1 MTRRKTLLGSAL
13 LSLLLL
19 WSNDQAFARPGG
31 GSSFKGG
38 SRSSGSSGS
47 GSRSLGSSSGSR
59 SSGSSSGSGSR
70 SSGSSWGSRP
80 VTLGGSTG
88 SGSKSHGGGTPRKT
102 VWAFRDQSGVLHA
115 KQASSPGASIY
126 PAPPPHAPI
135 PIGPDTASTA
145 ERVAG
150 FAFGAG
156 FFAMGAGVL
165 AAPMFLIGLLLH
177 RQRKRNQ
184 LDVGWSSAGHF
195 VATGVMNAPTEPE
208 ESPAEVRRKME
219 LLRGQDPDFSV
230 ILLEDFIT
238 ALYAEAHTA
247 RGSNALEKYS
257 PYLRPAARS
266 TLGALPR
273 VPVTTVIVG
282 ALRLVHFA
290 IDRRTQLSRLVVEL
304 ESNYTEDPQG
314 APPASYYALERWV
327 LVRAFGARSRSPDR
341 VRSFACPNCGAP
353 LERTTHGRCTYCS
366 QAVDSGQFDWVV
378 ERIDLLARESRG
390 PMLTGTTEEEGTE
403 LPTIFDP
410 GLSAARMEMARRD
423 PSFTESTLSG
433 RVQWVFASMQHAWT
447 SLEWNRARPCL
458 TDRLWRAQSYW
469 IEAYRQQGLRNVTEN
484 ARILRIELVRIAS
497 DRWYEAATVRVHAT
511 GLDYTIRLGDNAVV
525 GGRRD
530 KERAYTEYWTLV
542 RSAIQHG
549 PTRAAPACPQCGA
562 TLTMEMAERCGYCGT
577 LVEASTFDWVL
588 SRIEQDEAY
597 AG

>member
-1 MTRRKTLLGSAL
+1 MKRRKRLLGSVL

-19 WSNDQAFARPGG
+19 GSNDTAYARPGG

-38 SRSSGSSGS
+38 
-47 GSRSLGSSSGSR
+47 GSR
-59 SSGSSSGSGSR
+59 SSGSSSSPSRSSSSSSGSRSSSSSSGSR

-80 VTLGGSTG
+80 VSIGGTTG
-88 SGSKSHGGGTPRKT
+88 SGSRSSGGGTPRKT
-102 VWAFRDQSGVLHA
+102 VWAFRDQSGALRA
-115 KQASSPGASIY
+115 REAPSPGASIY
-126 PAPPPHAPI
+126 AAPAPHAPI
-135 PIGPDTASTA
+135 PIGPDTTSTA

-150 FAFGAG
+150 FVFGAG
-156 FFAMGAGVL
+156 FFAVGAGVL
-165 AAPMFLIGLLLH
+165 AAPMFLIGLLLR

-184 LDVGWSSAGHF
+184 LDVGWSSAGHLS
-195 VATGVMNAPTEPE
+195 APMYAPSEPE

-219 LLRGQDPDFSV
+219 RLRGQDPDFSV

-257 PYLRPAARS
+257 PYLRPTART
-266 TLGALPR
+266 TLGSLPR

-282 ALRLVHFA
+282 SLRLVSFVV
-290 IDRRTQLSRLVVEL
+290 DTRTQQSRLVVEL

-314 APPASYYALERWV
+314 APPTSLYALERWTF
-327 LVRAFGARSRSPDR
+327 VRALGARSRSPDR
-341 VRSFACPNCGAP
+341 VRSFVCPNCGAP

-378 ERIDLLARESRG
+378 ERIDLLARETRG

-403 LPTIFDP
+403 LPTVFDP
-410 GLSAARMEMARRD
+410 GLSAQRMEMARRD
-423 PSFTESTLSG
+423 ASFTESTFFG
-433 RVQWVFASMQHAWT
+433 RVQWIFTAMQHAWT

-469 IEAYRQQGLRNVTEN
+469 IDAYRQQGLRNVTEN

-511 GLDYTIRLGDNAVV
+511 GLDYTIRVGDNAVV
-525 GGRRD
+525 GGRRN

-542 RSAIQHG
+542 RSATQHG
-549 PTRAAPACPQCGA
+549 PTRTAPACPQCGA

>member
-1 MTRRKTLLGSAL
+1 MTRRKKLLGSAL

-19 WSNDQAFARPGG
+19 GSNDSAFARPGG

-38 SRSSGSSGS
+38 GSRSSGS
-47 GSRSLGSSSGSR
+47 SSSGSR
-59 SSGSSSGSGSR
+59 SSSSSSGSRSSSSGSSGSGSR

-80 VTLGGSTG
+80 VTYGGSTG
-88 SGSKSHGGGTPRKT
+88 SGSKSYGGGTPRKT
-102 VWAFRDQSGVLHA
+102 VWAFRDQSGVLRA
-115 KQASSPGASIY
+115 KQASSPGVSVY
-126 PAPPPHAPI
+126 PASAPHAPI
-135 PIGPDTASTA
+135 PIGPDTTTTA

-150 FAFGAG
+150 FVFGAG
-156 FFAMGAGVL
+156 FFAVGAGVL

-195 VATGVMNAPTEPE
+195 VASGPMHVE
-208 ESPAEVRRKME
+208 ENPAEVRRKME
-219 LLRGQDPDFSV
+219 WLRGQDPDFSV

-247 RGSNALEKYS
+247 RGSNALEMYS
-257 PYLRPAARS
+257 PYLRPAARG
-266 TLGALPR
+266 TLGSLPR

-282 ALRLVHFA
+282 ALRLVSFVV
-290 IDRRTQLSRLVVEL
+290 DTRTQQSRLVVEI

-314 APPASYYALERWV
+314 APPTSHYALERWTF
-327 LVRAFGARSRSPDR
+327 VRAFGARSRSPDR

-378 ERIDLLARESRG
+378 ERIDLLARETRG

-403 LPTIFDP
+403 LPTVFDP

-423 PSFTESTLSG
+423 GSFTESTFFG
-433 RVQWVFASMQHAWT
+433 RVQWIFSTMQHAWT

-484 ARILRIELVRIAS
+484 ARILRIELVRIAA

-542 RSAIQHG
+542 RSATRHG

-597 AG
+597 VG